1 MHTLIQATIH
11 LTSVS
16 DYKKKARRKTNP
28 FYIANHLSTILRSN
42 DSMWRCYG
50 ALCIKFLTALTFE
63 CPFLTDASAYLAR
76 REFIYKAQM
85 VEPLIDKKRTQ

>member
-1 MHTLIQATIH
+1 MLWC
-11 LTSVS
+11 SM
-16 DYKKKARRKTNP
+16 YKV
-28 FYIANHLSTILRSN
+28 L
-42 DSMWRCYG
+42 DS
-50 ALCIKFLTALTFE
+50 FDVE